1 MNKPINTKGLYNVG
15 DKILTEHNIIKGV
28 REVTV
33 TSNHGVE
40 IDGHTFHWETWFSVN
55 HIVN

>member
-1 MNKPINTKGLYNVG
+1 MKDQYKPG

-33 TSNHGVE
+33 TPNHGIE
-40 IDGHTFHWETWFSVN
+40 CEGHTFHWHTWFEVN
-55 HIVN
+55 HIVKG